1 MSTKKD
7 ILSTEEV
14 ARIARLARL
23 EPAPDKLER
32 YAGQLGDILE
42 HMEILAEVDVTGV
55 DPLYS
60 PVEHETVFREDVAKR
75 RATREQILSNAPQD
89 DGAFYIVPKIV

>member
-1 MSTKKD
+1 MSQNQQS
-7 ILSTEEV
+7 LSTEEV

-23 EPAPDKLER
+23 APSPEKLTL
-32 YAGQLGDILE
+32 YAGQLGDILG

-55 DPLYS
+55 EPLYS
-60 PVEHETVFREDVAKR
+60 PVEHETVFREDTAER